1 MMEIYLQYMSCK
13 RRGTKSSTFFPKKKK
28 LSSKGQAKEKKKE
41 VSILGSFWALA
52 PWAPSEL
59 LLGQKKALKEPKKK
73 PSFNLAPI
81 LELN

>member
-1 MMEIYLQYMSCK
+1 MEIYLQYMSCK

-52 PWAPSEL
+52 P
-59 LLGQKKALKEPKKK
+59 
-73 PSFNLAPI
+73 
-81 LELN
+81 